1 MARVKDVDDVRQLLR
16 ATSLLTAIYA
26 VESAAGAVDPKA
38 IVDRPLRRHAR
49 HVLAEWNRAH
59 RQVTAPSK
67 YTDAPCDTTSENDGR
82 CALAAG
88 IGYGRVG
95 RSVRLAFILARG
107 GQPGELPT
115 AGLEGRPGA
124 AAVVRDAPES
134 RANSHIWRMPS
145 APAPDC
151 AVGASAERPVAF
163 AHSRGTGLRRRLRCR

>member
-1 MARVKDVDDVRQLLR
+1 MALVHDVDDVRQLLC
-16 ATSLLTAIYA
+16 ATSLLTAIHA
-26 VESAAGAVDPKA
+26 VESAAGSVDPKA

-49 HVLAEWNRAH
+49 HVLAEWNRAR
-59 RQVTAPSK
+59 RQVADPPK
-67 YTDAPCDTTSENDGR
+67 YPDAPCNATSENDRR
-82 CALAAG
+82 CAHVG

-95 RSVRLAFILARG
+95 RSLRLAFILARG

-151 AVGASAERPVAF
+151 AVGASAERSVAF
-163 AHSRGTGLRRRLRCR
+163 SHSRGPRLRRRFRCR